1 MDTDDVSEDVDE
13 QVEEKEQKEEK
24 QEQTNQRIV
33 NQKAYLNEVIET
45 QEHWQN
51 SFTKKDLD
59 NDSTLA
65 FMNKHI
71 QKDYDQNKKDLVN
84 VQKDIDN
91 ESKNMPVIPMG
102 ENTHQAKFND
112 HGFNDANSKG
122 KKIATIKLTPKMKK
136 MIDDESWKG
145 TSASLQLDSIRSAWN
160 ALPDDQRELVSDLS
174 INYNSTRS
182 GRYTAG
188 SVDRDG
194 VLSMVINPYQVK
206 LKSGFNVLHHEIG
219 HKQYAKLMS
228 DSPDKVKKFNKTVR
242 DAQMSG
248 SINSYVDSY
257 RTSMSSG
264 QGRKMKMKLQKLER
278 EWKTATP
285 TEKREYQKWYD
296 KEHDILTRNV
306 KLLET
311 IYEDETHSALAQ
323 LVTGTNTSNV
333 NPRVDSKNMKKL
345 FNAYKD
351 LHEL

>member
-1 MDTDDVSEDVDE
+1 VDTDDVSEDVDE

-51 SFTKKDLD
+51 AYTKKDLD
-59 NDSTLA
+59 NDSTLQ
-65 FMNKHI
+65 FMNKKI

-122 KKIATIKLTPKMKK
+122 KKIATVILTPKMKK
-136 MIDDESWKG
+136 IIDSESFLG

-174 INYNSTRS
+174 INYNSTKS

-188 SVDRDG
+188 SVDRAG
-194 VLSMVINPYQVK
+194 VLSMVINPYNVN

-219 HKQYAKLMS
+219 HKQYAKLMT
-228 DSPDKVKKFNKTVR
+228 DSPDKTMKFNETVR

-248 SINSYVDSY
+248 SLNRYVDSY

-264 QGRKMKMKLQKLER
+264 QGKRMKMKLRKLESN
-278 EWKTATP
+278 WKTASP
-285 TEKREYQKWYD
+285 AERKRHQVWHD
-296 KEHDILTRNV
+296 KEHDVLTRNV

-311 IYEDETHSALAQ
+311 IYEDETHSALSQ
-323 LVTGTNTSNV
+323 LVTGTNTSDV
-333 NPRVDSKNMKKL
+333 NPSVDSKNMKKL

-351 LHEL
+351 LHGL